1 MNIQICMHDYFVIL
15 CVTINIGKKNFSAPG
30 ALVPREPKI
39 FSQFVSLLCR
49 QSHLFF
55 FLIVYCDCFFF
66 FLSFFGCVVIAH
78 HAYSSMCRQS
88 RLILLPPE
96 TKDAKEDP
104 CPQITHVSV
113 FMGRNHH
120 TIVFTNH
127 NLGTNLP
134 CILDPGVE
142 ANIIQIK

>member
-15 CVTINIGKKNFSAPG
+15 CVTINFEKKELLCTRSTG
-30 ALVPREPKI
+30 TREPQN

-49 QSHLFF
+49 QSHLFKKKLF
-55 FLIVYCDCFFF
+55 I
-66 FLSFFGCVVIAH
+66 VIAH
-78 HAYSSMCRQS
+78 HAYSLMCRQS

-120 TIVFTNH
+120 HH

-134 CILDPGVE
+134 CILHPGVE